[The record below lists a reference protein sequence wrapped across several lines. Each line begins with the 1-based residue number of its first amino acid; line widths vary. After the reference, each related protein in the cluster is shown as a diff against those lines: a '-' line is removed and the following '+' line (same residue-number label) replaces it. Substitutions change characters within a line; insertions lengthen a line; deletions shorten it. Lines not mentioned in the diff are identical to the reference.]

1 MKKKTAAKAGYAE
14 FSQALAS
21 GKLAPIIVF
30 TGDQTYLAEKA
41 VAELRKGLL
50 GESGDMG
57 FTLAYGE
64 SASGKEIA
72 DNASTYPMFSGKKLI
87 VVRNAEKLPA
97 KETAALEGYFA
108 APSPSTCLVLDYT
121 GGKKPKLPKADIGQY
136 DFSTE
141 KGGTTGAVV
150 EAARVLG
157 YEISRPAAEA
167 LVTMVGEDMRDI
179 QNQLEKI
186 ALYKGEDKKIT
197 PADVDALTVRTKY
210 ADIYQL
216 INAISRKDRKTAYKV
231 LLDLEAAGEE
241 PLSILGLVTWR
252 FRLLW
257 RAKELSEKRT
267 PQAEMIK
274 QLKISPGQLYYLG
287 EDLKK
292 FKYAEL
298 LRIMETLSE
307 YDKKLKLSYVP
318 KSFVL
323 TKMVIDLCGT
333 R

>member
-1 MKKKTAAKAGYAE
+1 MKKKTAEKAGYAE
-14 FSQALAS
+14 FVQALAS
-21 GKLAPIIVF
+21 GSLPPIIVF

-41 VAELRKGLL
+41 VAELRKSLL
-50 GESGDMG
+50 SGGGDMG
-57 FTLAYGE
+57 FTLVYGE

-72 DNASTYPMFSGKKLI
+72 DNASTYPMFSGRKLI
-87 VVRNAEKLPA
+87 VVRNADRLAA
-97 KETAALEGYFA
+97 KEMTPLESYFA
-108 APSPSTCLVLDYT
+108 SPSPATCLVLDFT
-121 GGKKPKLPKADIGQY
+121 GGKKPKLPKGDAAQY
-136 DFSTE
+136 DFSME
-141 KGGTTGAVV
+141 KGGSSGAVV
-150 EAARVLG
+150 EAARALG
-157 YEISRPAAEA
+157 FEISRPAAEA
-167 LVTMVGEDMRDI
+167 LVTLVGEDMRDI
-179 QNQLEKI
+179 HNQLEKI

-216 INAISRKDRKTAYKV
+216 INAISRKDRKTAHRV

-257 RAKELSEKRT
+257 RAKELSEKKT

>member
-1 MKKKTAAKAGYAE
+1 MKKKTAAKPGYEE
-14 FSQALAS
+14 FSRDVAS
-21 GKLAPIIVF
+21 GKLQPIIIF
-30 TGDQTYLAEKA
+30 TGDQAYLAEKA
-41 VAELRKGLL
+41 VAELRKSLF
-50 GESGDMG
+50 GEGGDTG

-87 VVRNAEKLPA
+87 VLRNAEKLPA
-97 KETAALEGYFA
+97 REMTPLEGYFA
-108 APSPSTCLVLDYT
+108 SPSPATCLVLDYT
-121 GGKKPKLPKADIGQY
+121 GGKKPKLPKGDIGQY

-141 KGGTTGAVV
+141 KGGATGVVV
-150 EAARVLG
+150 EAARALG
-157 YEISRPAAEA
+157 FEISRPAAGA
-167 LVTMVGEDMRDI
+167 LVNLVGEDMRDI

-216 INAISRKDRKTAYKV
+216 VNAISRKDRKTAYKV

-267 PQAEMIK
+267 PRDEMIR
-274 QLKISPGQLYYLG
+274 QLGISPGQLYYLG

-307 YDKKLKLSYVP
+307 YDKKLKLSYAP

-323 TKMVIDLCGT
+323 TKMVIDLCGA

>member
-1 MKKKTAAKAGYAE
+1 MKKKTTEKAGYAE
-14 FSQALAS
+14 FARALAS
-21 GKLAPIIVF
+21 GGLPPIIVF

-41 VAELRKGLL
+41 VAGLRKSLL
-50 GESGDMG
+50 GGSGDMG
-57 FTLAYGE
+57 FTLVYGE

-87 VVRNAEKLPA
+87 VVRNADKLPA
-97 KETAALEGYFA
+97 KELTPLESYFA
-108 APSPSTCLVLDYT
+108 SPSPATYLVLDFT
-121 GGKKPKLPKADIGQY
+121 GGKKPKLPKGDAAQY
-136 DFSTE
+136 DFSME
-141 KGGTTGAVV
+141 KGGSSGAVI
-150 EAARVLG
+150 EAARALG
-157 YEISRPAAEA
+157 FEISRPAAEA
-167 LVTMVGEDMRDI
+167 LVTLVGEDMRDI
-179 QNQLEKI
+179 HNQLEKI

-216 INAISRKDRKTAYKV
+216 INAISRKDRKTAHRV

-257 RAKELSEKRT
+257 KAKELSEKKT

-292 FKYAEL
+292 FRYAEL